1 MTALGLIAAEQ
12 QSTEHERPG
21 TFTAAIAAL
30 LEPLCLTARV
40 SLAFA
45 VTCRLLDAV
54 ETQQRNEIE
63 DLNAGQR
70 GRRTWQRPTPERTTD
85 GRAPA
90 QVPCWTSRE
99 AWLKAVAVLLA
110 TAEGAAA
117 RRRHHRVAAATVMAA
132 AKAHAHYAE
141 TRTGRYMTASL
152 KTLASK
158 AGLSLDQIKDGR
170 RVLRTLGLL
179 VDVAYGQRLTGIEI
193 MAARA
198 HHGGT
203 QLRVASQISLTMPKD
218 AVAAI
223 TAAEPTPA
231 PAPTPDQASQT
242 TSQGRRQQPKGCP
255 PLSRQGSSKAF
266 SLSRS
271 STSSKEKRTF
281 PSKNPSQGRSLPVQK
296 LAAGIVAR
304 CRGLDPDTDA
314 LASPR
319 RVVPES
325 WRRPDFQRK
334 HHLGRICD
342 VLTDAG
348 IDPSAWTPAA
358 VVARLNDHGRNAN
371 LSWPNRIDNPAA
383 YLRWRLGQIDWAT
396 PSPAPARSPR
406 VDGNAHRPP
415 VAHRPAADSALRAR
429 AYEIAAAACGWNKPA
444 GGANE

>member
-1 MTALGLIAAEQ
+1 MTAPALLATEQ
-12 QSTEHERPG
+12 QPAG
-21 TFTAAIAAL
+21 AFTAAMAAL
-30 LEPLCLTARV
+30 LEPLCLTARA

-54 ETQQRNEIE
+54 ETQQRNAIE
-63 DLNAGQR
+63 DLNAEQR

-85 GRAPA
+85 GRTPA

-99 AWLKAVAVLLA
+99 AWLKAVAALLA

-132 AKAHAHYAE
+132 ATAHAHYAE
-141 TRTGRYMTASL
+141 TRTGRHMTASL
-152 KTLASK
+152 RTLAGK

-203 QLRVASQISLTMPKD
+203 QLRVASQISLTMPKS
-218 AVAAI
+218 AVLAVSV
-223 TAAEPTPA
+223 TEPTPA
-231 PAPTPDQASQT
+231 PDQPSQPE
-242 TSQGRRQQPKGCP
+242 SQGRHQQPKSCP
-255 PLSRQGSSKAF
+255 PLSRQGSSRAF
-266 SLSRS
+266 SLSKS
-271 STSSKEKRTF
+271 STSSREKQTF
-281 PSKNPSQGRSLPVQK
+281 PSKKLAHGRSLPIQK

-325 WRRPDFQRK
+325 WRGADFQRK

-348 IDPSAWTPAA
+348 IDPAAWTPTA

-371 LSWPNRIDNPAA
+371 LSWPNTIDNPAA
-383 YLRWRLGQIDWAT
+383 YLRWRLGQIDWTT
-396 PSPAPARSPR
+396 PSPSPAQIPR
-406 VDGNAHRPP
+406 ADENGHRP
-415 VAHRPAADSALRAR
+415 HRPAADSALRAR
-429 AYEIAAAACGWNKPA
+429 AYQIAAAACGWNKPA

>member
-1 MTALGLIAAEQ
+1 MIAPLLTAAEQ
-12 QSTEHERPG
+12 QSPGAFTE
-21 TFTAAIAAL
+21 AMAAL

-45 VTCRLLDAV
+45 VTCRLLDAL

-63 DLNAGQR
+63 RLNAEQR
-70 GRRTWQRPTPERTTD
+70 GCRTWQRPTPERTTD

-99 AWLKAVAVLLA
+99 AWLKAAATLLA

-132 AKAHAHYAE
+132 ATAHAHYAE
-141 TRTGRYMTASL
+141 TRTGRHMTASL
-152 KTLASK
+152 RTLASK

-203 QLRVASQISLTMPKD
+203 QLRVASQISLTMPKN
-218 AVAAI
+218 AVAAVAD
-223 TAAEPTPA
+223 TEPTPA
-231 PAPTPDQASQT
+231 PDQLSQT
-242 TSQGRRQQPKGCP
+242 PSQERRQQSNGCP
-255 PLSRQGSSKAF
+255 PLSRQGSSRALF
-266 SLSRS
+266 LSNS
-271 STSSKEKRTF
+271 STFSKEKRTF
-281 PSKNPSQGRSLPVQK
+281 PSKSLERGRSLPIQK

-319 RVVPES
+319 RVVPKS

-342 VLTDAG
+342 AITDAG
-348 IDPSAWTPAA
+348 IDPSTWTPAA

-371 LSWPNRIDNPAA
+371 LSWPNTIDNPAA

-396 PSPAPARSPR
+396 PSPDPAKTTPAAAA
-406 VDGNAHRPP
+406 GHRPP
-415 VAHRPAADSALRAR
+415 AAHRPAADSALRAR
-429 AYEIAAAACGWNKPA
+429 AYEIAAAACGWNKPT

>member
-1 MTALGLIAAEQ
+1 MTAPALLPSDQ
-12 QSTEHERPG
+12 HPPG
-21 TFTAAIAAL
+21 TFSAAIAAL

-63 DLNAGQR
+63 DLNAEQR

-90 QVPCWTSRE
+90 QVPCWTSRDD
-99 AWLKAVAVLLA
+99 WLNAVAVLLA
-110 TAEGAAA
+110 TAEGVAA
-117 RRRHHRVAAATVMAA
+117 RRRHHRVAAATVMAT
-132 AKAHAHYAE
+132 AKVHAYYAE
-141 TRTGRYMTASL
+141 TRTGRHMTASL
-152 KTLASK
+152 RTLAGK

-179 VDVAYGQRLTGIEI
+179 VDVAYGQRLTSIEI

-218 AVAAI
+218 AVAAV
-223 TAAEPTPA
+223 ADAEPTPA
-231 PAPTPDQASQT
+231 PAPTPTLDQASQT
-242 TSQGRRQQPKGCP
+242 TGQGRRQQPKGCP
-255 PLSRQGSSKAF
+255 PLSRQGSSRAF
-266 SLSRS
+266 SLSKS
-271 STSSKEKRTF
+271 STSSKEKRTI
-281 PSKNPSQGRSLPVQK
+281 PSKNPAQGRSLPIQK

-319 RVVPES
+319 GVVPQS

-348 IDPSAWTPAA
+348 IDPSTWTPAA

-371 LSWPNRIDNPAA
+371 LSWPNTIDNPAA

-396 PSPAPARSPR
+396 PSPAPAQNPR
-406 VDGNAHRPP
+406 ADGNGHRPP
-415 VAHRPAADSALRAR
+415 VAHRPAANSALRAR

-444 GGANE
+444 GGAND

>member
-1 MTALGLIAAEQ
+1 MSAPGLIAAEQ
-12 QSTEHERPG
+12 QSTEYQRSG
-21 TFTAAIAAL
+21 AVFTAAIAAL

-54 ETQQRNEIE
+54 ETQQRNAIE
-63 DLNAGQR
+63 GLNAEQR

-99 AWLKAVAVLLA
+99 AWLKAVGVLLA

-132 AKAHAHYAE
+132 ATAHAHYAE
-141 TRTGRYMTASL
+141 TRTGRYMMASL
-152 KTLASK
+152 RTLAGK

-218 AVAAI
+218 AVAA
-223 TAAEPTPA
+223 AAVPEQA
-231 PAPTPDQASQT
+231 PAAAQQSPRTN
-242 TSQGRRQQPKGCP
+242 QGRHQQPKGCP
-255 PLSRQGSSKAF
+255 PLSRQGSSRAF
-266 SLSRS
+266 SLSKS
-271 STSSKEKRTF
+271 STSSREKQAF
-281 PSKNPSQGRSLPVQK
+281 PSKKLARGRSLPIQK

-348 IDPSAWTPAA
+348 IDPSAWTPTA
-358 VVARLNDHGRNAN
+358 VVARLNDHGRKAN
-371 LSWPNRIDNPAA
+371 LSWPNTIDNPAA
-383 YLRWRLGQIDWAT
+383 YLRWRLGQIDWTT
-396 PSPAPARSPR
+396 PSPSPAQIPRADEDAHRSP
-406 VDGNAHRPP
+406 A
-415 VAHRPAADSALRAR
+415 AHRPAADSALRAR
-429 AYEIAAAACGWNKPA
+429 AYQIAAAACGWNKPA

>member
-1 MTALGLIAAEQ
+1 MTAPGLIAAEQ
-12 QSTEHERPG
+12 QPAEQQPPG
-21 TFTAAIAAL
+21 PFTAAMAAL

-54 ETQQRNEIE
+54 ETRQRNEIE
-63 DLNAGQR
+63 GLNAEQR

-99 AWLKAVAVLLA
+99 AWLKAVAALLA
-110 TAEGAAA
+110 TAEGTAA
-117 RRRHHRVAAATVMAA
+117 RRRHHRVAAATVLAA
-132 AKAHAHYAE
+132 ATAHAHYAE
-141 TRTGRYMTASL
+141 TSTGRHMTASL
-152 KTLASK
+152 RKLAGK

-218 AVAAI
+218 AVAAV
-223 TAAEPTPA
+223 AVPEPNRP
-231 PAPTPDQASQT
+231 
-242 TSQGRRQQPKGCP
+242 SQGTDQGRHQQPKGCP
-255 PLSRQGSSKAF
+255 PLSRQGSSRAF
-266 SLSRS
+266 SLSKS
-271 STSSKEKRTF
+271 STFSREKRTF
-281 PSKNPSQGRSLPVQK
+281 PSKNRARGRSLPIQK

-348 IDPSAWTPAA
+348 IDPTTWTPAA

-371 LSWPNRIDNPAA
+371 LSWPNAIDNPAA

-396 PSPAPARSPR
+396 PSSTPAQTPRADENGHRSPA
-406 VDGNAHRPP
+406 AHK
-415 VAHRPAADSALRAR
+415 PAADSALRAH
-429 AYEIAAAACGWNKPA
+429 AYEIAAAACGWNKAA
-444 GGANE
+444 GGAND

>member
-1 MTALGLIAAEQ
+1 M
-12 QSTEHERPG
+12 
-21 TFTAAIAAL
+21 AAL

-117 RRRHHRVAAATVMAA
+117 RRRHHRVAAATVMATA
-132 AKAHAHYAE
+132 TAHAHYAE
-141 TRTGRYMTASL
+141 TRTGRHMTASL
-152 KTLASK
+152 RTLAGK

-218 AVAAI
+218 AVAAVAV
-223 TAAEPTPA
+223 TEPTPA
-231 PAPTPDQASQT
+231 PDQ
-242 TSQGRRQQPKGCP
+242 TSQKTSKGRYQPPKGCP
-255 PLSRQGSSKAF
+255 PLSRQGSSRAF
-266 SLSRS
+266 SLSKS
-271 STSSKEKRTF
+271 STFSREKRAS
-281 PSKNPSQGRSLPVQK
+281 PSRNLTHGRSLSLQK

-371 LSWPNRIDNPAA
+371 LSWPNTIDNPAA
-383 YLRWRLGQIDWAT
+383 YLRWRLGQIDWST
-396 PSPAPARSPR
+396 PSPAPAQTSRADEDGHQSP
-406 VDGNAHRPP
+406 A
-415 VAHRPAADSALRAR
+415 AHRPAADSALRAR
-429 AYEIAAAACGWNKPA
+429 AYKIAAAACGWNKPA
-444 GGANE
+444 GGANG

>member
-1 MTALGLIAAEQ
+1 MTVPAPLAADQ
-12 QSTEHERPG
+12 QPPG
-21 TFTAAIAAL
+21 AFTAAIAAL

-63 DLNAGQR
+63 DLNAEQR

-99 AWLKAVAVLLA
+99 AWLKAVAALLA

-141 TRTGRYMTASL
+141 TRTGRHMTASL
-152 KTLASK
+152 RTLASK

-179 VDVAYGQRLTGIEI
+179 VDVAYGQRLNGIEI

-203 QLRVASQISLTMPKD
+203 QLRVASQISLTMPRD

-223 TAAEPTPA
+223 AAAEPA
-231 PAPTPDQASQT
+231 PAPPPDQASQT
-242 TSQGRRQQPKGCP
+242 KSQGRHQQPKGCP
-255 PLSRQGSSKAF
+255 PLSRQGSSRAF

-271 STSSKEKRTF
+271 STSSREKRTF
-281 PSKNPSQGRSLPVQK
+281 PSKNPAQGRSLPIQK

-348 IDPSAWTPAA
+348 IDPSTWTPAA